1 MENVF
6 PPADPL
12 CPGNPRPMIPAPENN
27 NSSNYCRCAPAPA
40 IFFPSVPLLLTAFR
54 LRSDCAHRHL
64 RGRLPCA
71 VKPIGPHRASE
82 YALHLSGTAFGLLGV
97 MLEGLRGSRHR
108 LPPPRAVPQPVSS
121 CLQIDL
127 RESFGTATLPTGT
140 SVAILR
146 GEGVF
151 WPLFGTATPPTG
163 ISVPSRRGE
172 GVSCRLY
179 GRSSSRRPCPH
190 VLQWHPRVAKMV
202 FYLRSSMK

>member
-1 MENVF
+1 MRS
-6 PPADPL
+6 PP
-12 CPGNPRPMIPAPENN
+12 RQ
-27 NSSNYCRCAPAPA
+27 
-40 IFFPSVPLLLTAFR
+40 FFFHPFLLTALR
-54 LRSDCAHRHL
+54 LRSDRAHRHL

-140 SVAILR
+140 SVPIPR
-146 GEGVF
+146 GEAVIYHPF
-151 WPLFGTATPPTG
+151 ATATLPTG
-163 ISVPSRRGE
+163 TPVASPRAEQSNNLSKTG
-172 GVSCRLY
+172 LKPDLD
-179 GRSSSRRPCPH
+179 RSSTRRPCPQAPQGYPR
-190 VLQWHPRVAKMV
+190 VARGSYDRSSARPPCLQVPQGQPHVAKMV
-202 FYLRSSMK
+202 FYLRLSMK

>member
-1 MENVF
+1 MTL
-6 PPADPL
+6 PTR
-12 CPGNPRPMIPAPENN
+12 G
-27 NSSNYCRCAPAPA
+27 
-40 IFFPSVPLLLTAFR
+40 SVPSPIIIPVTFR
-54 LRSDCAHRHL
+54 LRLEQNTEHAHHAYRHL

-71 VKPIGPHRASE
+71 VKQFRPHRASE

-97 MLEGLRGSRHR
+97 MLEGLFGSRHR
-108 LPPPRAVPQPVSS
+108 LPPPIAVPQPVSS

-140 SVAILR
+140 SVPTPR

-179 GRSSSRRPCPH
+179 GRSSARPPCP
-190 VLQWHPRVAKMV
+190 
-202 FYLRSSMK
+202 